1 MSGTLRSMAAAP
13 QPVSGHVNVMAHAR
27 SSMILPSTR
36 ALHAADSTMS
46 LPMHSAAAAR
56 GYPQIGPQMASA
68 MTAPQEM
75 LVIPTESF
83 AEDFLTCVTCQV
95 PYFISSYSMYSVR
108 VRYLISFVV
117 LFNFLQYLHRD
128 TLIIVPKIVLFKVQF
143 ISYMLID
150 TTRHVSGA
158 LRRRHPP
165 AEAAALHAHC
175 LQELHREHH
184 SHLRPGALLV
194 YLIY

>member
-83 AEDFLTCVTCQV
+83 AEDFLTCVTCQERFDAGIHQPKLLPCTHTV
-95 PYFISSYSMYSVR
+95 CKSCIESIIRTSGQVL
-108 VRYLISFVV
+108 YLS
-117 LFNFLQYLHRD
+117 
-128 TLIIVPKIVLFKVQF
+128 T
-143 ISYMLID
+143 
-150 TTRHVSGA
+150 
-158 LRRRHPP
+158 
-165 AEAAALHAHC
+165 
-175 LQELHREHH
+175 
-184 SHLRPGALLV
+184 
-194 YLIY
+194 